1 MALQFIGFPPQV
13 GDRTIASEAAFRQLL
28 TVFGAPPD
36 NRAVNSPLPPS
47 PLELV
52 QSNSLPMLVARE
64 VERMI
69 LAGELSVG
77 ERVNESALA
86 ARFRVSR
93 GPVREALRG
102 LEESG
107 LLRLEKNRG
116 VFVREISL
124 AEADEIYDLREA
136 LDELVGRR
144 LAKRFEEPARSAVHA
159 LLAQMDRAAAQG
171 DAASYHMVNLRFHDT
186 LVEATGNAKLI
197 ATYRRLI
204 KELHLFRLKGLTAG
218 GGLPVS
224 NDEHRAIVRT
234 IEAGDADAA
243 GKRMREHVRA
253 SRKRMHKG
261 IG

>member
-1 MALQFIGFPPQV
+1 MNSHAL
-13 GDRTIASEAAFRQLL
+13 
-28 TVFGAPPD
+28 
-36 NRAVNSPLPPS
+36 S

-52 QSNSLPMLVARE
+52 QSNSLPMLVQRE
-64 VERMI
+64 VERLI
-69 LAGELSVG
+69 LAGELSPG

-86 ARFRVSR
+86 TRFRMSR

-136 LDELVGRR
+136 LDELVGER
-144 LAKRFEEPARSAVHA
+144 LAKSFDAAARSAVHE
-159 LLAQMDRAAAQG
+159 LLDQMDAASAKG
-171 DAASYHMVNLRFHDT
+171 DAASYHMLNLRFHDT

-197 ATYRRLI
+197 STYRRLI
-204 KELHLFRLKGLTAG
+204 KELHLFRLKGLTKG

-224 NDEHRAIVRT
+224 NDEHRVIVKA
-234 IEAGDADAA
+234 IEAGDADVA
-243 GKRMREHVRA
+243 GKRMRDHVRA

-261 IG
+261 IK

>member
-1 MALQFIGFPPQV
+1 M
-13 GDRTIASEAAFRQLL
+13 TIPA
-28 TVFGAPPD
+28 
-36 NRAVNSPLPPS
+36 PS

-52 QSNSLPMLVARE
+52 QSNSLTMLVQRE

-116 VFVREISL
+116 VFVRELSVT
-124 AEADEIYDLREA
+124 EADEIYDVREA

-144 LAKRFEEPARSAVHA
+144 LAERFEPPTRKAVHA
-159 LLAQMDRAAAQG
+159 LLDEMDAAAKQK
-171 DAASYHMVNLRFHDT
+171 DAARYHMLNLRFHDL
-186 LVEATGNAKLI
+186 LVEATGNSKLI
-197 ATYRRLI
+197 AAYRRLI

-224 NDEHRAIVRT
+224 NDEHRAIVRA
-234 IEAGDADAA
+234 IESGDAEAA
-243 GKRMREHVRA
+243 ARKMRDHVRA
-253 SRKRMHKG
+253 SRKRVHKG
-261 IG
+261 VE

>member
-1 MALQFIGFPPQV
+1 
-13 GDRTIASEAAFRQLL
+13 
-28 TVFGAPPD
+28 
-36 NRAVNSPLPPS
+36 VNIPATTT
-47 PLELV
+47 LELV
-52 QSNSLPMLVARE
+52 QANSLTMLVQRE

-69 LAGELSVG
+69 LAGELTVG

-116 VFVREISL
+116 VFVRELSV
-124 AEADEIYDLREA
+124 AEADEIYDVREA
-136 LDELVGRR
+136 LDELVGQR
-144 LAKRFEEPARSAVHA
+144 LAKRFEPAARKAVHA
-159 LLAQMDRAAAQG
+159 LLDEMDAAAAKG
-171 DAASYHMVNLRFHDT
+171 DAAAYHMLNLRFHDA

-197 ATYRRLI
+197 GAYRRLI

-224 NDEHRAIVRT
+224 NDEHRAMVKA
-234 IEAGDADAA
+234 IESGDADTA
-243 GKRMREHVRA
+243 GRRMREHVRA

-261 IG
+261 VK

>member
-1 MALQFIGFPPQV
+1 M
-13 GDRTIASEAAFRQLL
+13 TIPA
-28 TVFGAPPD
+28 
-36 NRAVNSPLPPS
+36 PS

-52 QSNSLPMLVARE
+52 QSNSLTMLVQRE

-116 VFVREISL
+116 VFVRELSVT
-124 AEADEIYDLREA
+124 EADEIYDVREA

-144 LAKRFEEPARSAVHA
+144 LAERFEPPARKAVHA
-159 LLAQMDRAAAQG
+159 LLDEMDAAAKQK
-171 DAASYHMVNLRFHDT
+171 DAARYHMLNLRFHDL
-186 LVEATGNAKLI
+186 LVEATGNSKLI
-197 ATYRRLI
+197 AAYRRLI

-224 NDEHRAIVRT
+224 NDEHRAIVRA
-234 IEAGDADAA
+234 IESGDAEAA
-243 GKRMREHVRA
+243 ARKMRDHVRA
-253 SRKRMHKG
+253 SRKRVHKG
-261 IG
+261 VE

>member
-1 MALQFIGFPPQV
+1 MAIP
-13 GDRTIASEAAFRQLL
+13 
-28 TVFGAPPD
+28 APKIT
-36 NRAVNSPLPPS
+36 AVNSPSLS
-47 PLELV
+47 SLELV
-52 QSNSLPMLVARE
+52 QSNSLPMLVQRE

-69 LAGELSVG
+69 LAGELSPG

-86 ARFRVSR
+86 TRFRMSR

-144 LAKRFEEPARSAVHA
+144 LARKLDDSARKAIHA
-159 LLAQMDRAAAQG
+159 LLDEMDVATRSR
-171 DAASYHMVNLRFHDT
+171 DAAGYHMLNLRFHDT

-197 ATYRRLI
+197 STYRRLI

-224 NDEHRAIVRT
+224 NDEHRAMVKA
-234 IEAGDADAA
+234 IESGDADVA
-243 GKRMREHVRA
+243 GKKMRDHVRA

-261 IG
+261 VK

>member
-1 MALQFIGFPPQV
+1 M
-13 GDRTIASEAAFRQLL
+13 
-28 TVFGAPPD
+28 
-36 NRAVNSPLPPS
+36 NSPALS

-52 QSNSLPMLVARE
+52 QSNSLPMLVQRE

-69 LAGELSVG
+69 LAGELSPG

-86 ARFRVSR
+86 TRFRMSR

-136 LDELVGRR
+136 LDELVGER
-144 LAKRFEEPARSAVHA
+144 LAKSFDAAARSAVHE
-159 LLAQMDRAAAQG
+159 LLDQMDGASAKG
-171 DAASYHMVNLRFHDT
+171 DAASYHMLNLRFHDT

-224 NDEHRAIVRT
+224 NDEHRAIVKA
-234 IEAGDADAA
+234 IEIGDAEAA
-243 GKRMREHVRA
+243 GRRMRDHVRA
-253 SRKRMHKG
+253 SRNRMHKG
-261 IG
+261 IK

>member
-1 MALQFIGFPPQV
+1 M
-13 GDRTIASEAAFRQLL
+13 DRNCDCTIAAFSDRRQLL
-28 TVFGAPPD
+28 TVRDRDAE
-36 NRAVNSPLPPS
+36 NRAVNSPQS

-52 QSNSLPMLVARE
+52 QSHSLPMLVARE
-64 VERMI
+64 IERMI

-77 ERVNESALA
+77 ERVNESQLA
-86 ARFRVSR
+86 ARLRVSR

-116 VFVREISL
+116 VFVREISV

-144 LAKRFEEPARSAVHA
+144 LAKKLDDGARKAIHA
-159 LLAQMDRAAAQG
+159 LLDEMDDASKRG
-171 DAASYHMVNLRFHDT
+171 DAAAYHMLNLRFHDT

-197 ATYRRLI
+197 STYRRLI

-224 NDEHRAIVRT
+224 NDEHRAMVKA
-234 IEAGDADAA
+234 IESGDADVA
-243 GKRMREHVRA
+243 GKKMRDHVRA

-261 IG
+261 VK

>member
-1 MALQFIGFPPQV
+1 
-13 GDRTIASEAAFRQLL
+13 L
-28 TVFGAPPD
+28 TLFAGAPD
-36 NRAVNSPLPPS
+36 NGAVNSPAALS

-77 ERVNESALA
+77 ERVNESQLA

-144 LAKRFEEPARSAVHA
+144 LAKRFDDAARKAVHA
-159 LLAQMDRAAAQG
+159 LLVEMDGAPAKR
-171 DAASYHMVNLRFHDT
+171 DAAHYHMLNLRFHDL

-224 NDEHRAIVRT
+224 NDEHRAIVKA
-234 IEAGDADAA
+234 IESGDAEVA
-243 GKRMREHVRA
+243 GRRMRDHVRA

>member
-1 MALQFIGFPPQV
+1 
-13 GDRTIASEAAFRQLL
+13 
-28 TVFGAPPD
+28 
-36 NRAVNSPLPPS
+36 
-47 PLELV
+47 
-52 QSNSLPMLVARE
+52 MLVARE

-159 LLAQMDRAAAQG
+159 LLAEMDRAAAQG

>member
-1 MALQFIGFPPQV
+1 VNIP
-13 GDRTIASEAAFRQLL
+13 AA
-28 TVFGAPPD
+28 
-36 NRAVNSPLPPS
+36 PS

-124 AEADEIYDLREA
+124 READEIHDLREA

-144 LAKRFEEPARSAVHA
+144 LAKRFEEPARTAVHA
-159 LLAQMDRAAAQG
+159 LLAEMDRAAAQG
-171 DAASYHMVNLRFHDT
+171 DAASYHMLNLRFHDT

-224 NDEHRAIVRT
+224 NDEHRGIVRT

>member
-1 MALQFIGFPPQV
+1 LAI
-13 GDRTIASEAAFRQLL
+13 RTSKIAQ
-28 TVFGAPPD
+28 
-36 NRAVNSPLPPS
+36 VNSPEVVQLS

-52 QSNSLPMLVARE
+52 QSSSLTMLVQRE

-69 LAGELSVG
+69 LAGELTPG

-116 VFVREISL
+116 VFVREISVT
-124 AEADEIYDLREA
+124 EADEIYDLREA
-136 LDELVGRR
+136 LDELVGER
-144 LAKRFEEPARSAVHA
+144 LAKRFEPPVRKAVHA
-159 LLAQMDRAAAQG
+159 LLDEMDAAAKKG
-171 DAASYHMVNLRFHDT
+171 AAAAYHMLNLRFHDT
-186 LVEATGNAKLI
+186 LVEATGNSKLI
-197 ATYRRLI
+197 GTYRRLI

-218 GGLPVS
+218 GGLPIS
-224 NDEHRAIVRT
+224 NDEHRAMIKA
-234 IEAGDADAA
+234 IESGDPDVAGR
-243 GKRMREHVRA
+243 RMRDHVRA

-261 IG
+261 VK

>member
-1 MALQFIGFPPQV
+1 
-13 GDRTIASEAAFRQLL
+13 
-28 TVFGAPPD
+28 
-36 NRAVNSPLPPS
+36 VNSPAAPS

-124 AEADEIYDLREA
+124 GEADEIYDLREA

-144 LAKRFEEPARSAVHA
+144 LAKRFEDPARTAVHA
-159 LLAQMDRAAAQG
+159 LLTEMDSAAAQG
-171 DAASYHMVNLRFHDT
+171 DAASYHMLNLRFHDT

-224 NDEHRAIVRT
+224 NDEHRGIVRT

-243 GKRMREHVRA
+243 GKRMRDHVRA

>member
-1 MALQFIGFPPQV
+1 
-13 GDRTIASEAAFRQLL
+13 
-28 TVFGAPPD
+28 
-36 NRAVNSPLPPS
+36 
-47 PLELV
+47 
-52 QSNSLPMLVARE
+52 MLVARE

-144 LAKRFEEPARSAVHA
+144 LAKRFEEPARSAVRA

-224 NDEHRAIVRT
+224 NDEHRAIVEA
-234 IEAGDADAA
+234 IEAGDPDGA
-243 GKRMREHVRA
+243 GRRMRDHVRA

-261 IG
+261 VK

>member
-1 MALQFIGFPPQV
+1 
-13 GDRTIASEAAFRQLL
+13 
-28 TVFGAPPD
+28 
-36 NRAVNSPLPPS
+36 VNSPAAPS

-124 AEADEIYDLREA
+124 GEADEIYDLREA

-144 LAKRFEEPARSAVHA
+144 LAKRFEEPARTAVHA
-159 LLAQMDRAAAQG
+159 LLKEMESAAAQG
-171 DAASYHMVNLRFHDT
+171 DAASYHMLNLRFHDT

-224 NDEHRAIVRT
+224 NDEHRGIVRT

-243 GKRMREHVRA
+243 GKRMRDHVRA

>member
-1 MALQFIGFPPQV
+1 M
-13 GDRTIASEAAFRQLL
+13 
-28 TVFGAPPD
+28 
-36 NRAVNSPLPPS
+36 NSPAAIPTS
-47 PLELV
+47 LELV

-64 VERMI
+64 IERMI
-69 LAGELSVG
+69 LAGELCVG

-86 ARFRVSR
+86 VRFRVSR

-116 VFVREISL
+116 VFVREISV

-144 LAKRFEEPARSAVHA
+144 LAKRFDGAPRKAVHA
-159 LLAQMDRAAAQG
+159 LLDEMDRAAADR
-171 DAASYHMVNLRFHDT
+171 DAASYHMLNLRFHDT

-224 NDEHRAIVRT
+224 NDEHRTIVRA
-234 IEAGDADAA
+234 IESGDPEGAGR
-243 GKRMREHVRA
+243 RMRDHVRA
-253 SRKRMHKG
+253 SRKRMHKAQNKE
-261 IG
+261 

>member
-1 MALQFIGFPPQV
+1 M
-13 GDRTIASEAAFRQLL
+13 
-28 TVFGAPPD
+28 
-36 NRAVNSPLPPS
+36 NSPAAPS

-144 LAKRFEEPARSAVHA
+144 LAKRFEEPARTAVHA
-159 LLAQMDRAAAQG
+159 LLAEMDRAAAQG

-224 NDEHRAIVRT
+224 NDEHRAIVEA
-234 IEAGDADAA
+234 IEAGDADGA
-243 GKRMREHVRA
+243 GRRMRDHVRA
-253 SRKRMHKG
+253 SRNRMHKG

>member
-1 MALQFIGFPPQV
+1 
-13 GDRTIASEAAFRQLL
+13 
-28 TVFGAPPD
+28 
-36 NRAVNSPLPPS
+36 
-47 PLELV
+47 
-52 QSNSLPMLVARE
+52 MLVARE

-144 LAKRFEEPARSAVHA
+144 LAKRFEEPARMAVHA
-159 LLAQMDRAAAQG
+159 LLAEMDRAAAQG
-171 DAASYHMVNLRFHDT
+171 DAASYHMLNLRFHDT

-243 GKRMREHVRA
+243 GKRMRDHVRA

>member
-1 MALQFIGFPPQV
+1 VRP
-13 GDRTIASEAAFRQLL
+13 TIA
-28 TVFGAPPD
+28 
-36 NRAVNSPLPPS
+36 AVNSPAAPS

-124 AEADEIYDLREA
+124 GEADEIYDLREA

-159 LLAQMDRAAAQG
+159 LLAQMDQAAAQG
-171 DAASYHMVNLRFHDT
+171 DAASYHMLNLRFHDT

-224 NDEHRAIVRT
+224 NDEHRAIVKA
-234 IEAGDADAA
+234 IEAGEADGA
-243 GKRMREHVRA
+243 GKRMRDHVRA

>member
-1 MALQFIGFPPQV
+1 L
-13 GDRTIASEAAFRQLL
+13 
-28 TVFGAPPD
+28 
-36 NRAVNSPLPPS
+36 NSPTA
-47 PLELV
+47 LELV

-144 LAKRFEEPARSAVHA
+144 LAKRFDAAARTAVHA
-159 LLAQMDRAAAQG
+159 LLDEMDRASAQG
-171 DAASYHMVNLRFHDT
+171 DAASYHMLNLRFHDT
-186 LVEATGNAKLI
+186 LVEATGNAKLM

-224 NDEHRAIVRT
+224 NDEHRAIVKA
-234 IEAGDADAA
+234 IETGDADGA
-243 GKRMREHVRA
+243 GRRMRDHVRA

-261 IG
+261 IK

>member
-1 MALQFIGFPPQV
+1 
-13 GDRTIASEAAFRQLL
+13 
-28 TVFGAPPD
+28 
-36 NRAVNSPLPPS
+36 
-47 PLELV
+47 
-52 QSNSLPMLVARE
+52 MLVARE

-136 LDELVGRR
+136 LDELVGER
-144 LAKRFEEPARSAVHA
+144 LAKRFDPAARKAVHA
-159 LLAQMDRAAAQG
+159 LLDEMDRASAQG
-171 DAASYHMVNLRFHDT
+171 DAASYHMLNLRFHDA
-186 LVEATGNAKLI
+186 LVDATGNAKLI

-204 KELHLFRLKGLTAG
+204 KELHLFRLKGLTIG

-224 NDEHRAIVRT
+224 NDEHRAIVKA
-234 IEAGDADAA
+234 IEAGEADVA
-243 GKRMREHVRA
+243 GKRMRDHVRA

-261 IG
+261 VK

>member
-1 MALQFIGFPPQV
+1 L
-13 GDRTIASEAAFRQLL
+13 
-28 TVFGAPPD
+28 
-36 NRAVNSPLPPS
+36 NSPTA
-47 PLELV
+47 LELV

-124 AEADEIYDLREA
+124 TEADEIYDLREA

-144 LAKRFEEPARSAVHA
+144 LAKRFDATARAAVHT
-159 LLAQMDRAAAQG
+159 LLDEMDRASAQG
-171 DAASYHMVNLRFHDT
+171 DAASYHMLNLRFHDT

-224 NDEHRAIVRT
+224 NDEHRGIVKA
-234 IEAGDADAA
+234 IEAGGADAA
-243 GKRMREHVRA
+243 GKRMRDHVRA

-261 IG
+261 VE

>member
-1 MALQFIGFPPQV
+1 M
-13 GDRTIASEAAFRQLL
+13 
-28 TVFGAPPD
+28 
-36 NRAVNSPLPPS
+36 NSPAAPS

-124 AEADEIYDLREA
+124 GEADEIYDLREA

-144 LAKRFEEPARSAVHA
+144 LAKRFEEPARSAVHT
-159 LLAQMDRAAAQG
+159 LLAEMDQAAAQG

-224 NDEHRAIVRT
+224 NDEHRAIVKA
-234 IEAGDADAA
+234 IEAGEADVA
-243 GKRMREHVRA
+243 GKRMRDHVRA

-261 IG
+261 IK

>member
-1 MALQFIGFPPQV
+1 M
-13 GDRTIASEAAFRQLL
+13 
-28 TVFGAPPD
+28 
-36 NRAVNSPLPPS
+36 NSPAAPS

-124 AEADEIYDLREA
+124 GEADEIYDLREA

-144 LAKRFEEPARSAVHA
+144 LAKRFEQPARTAVHA
-159 LLAQMDRAAAQG
+159 LLDEMDRAAAQG
-171 DAASYHMVNLRFHDT
+171 DAASYHMLNLRFHDT

>member
-1 MALQFIGFPPQV
+1 
-13 GDRTIASEAAFRQLL
+13 
-28 TVFGAPPD
+28 
-36 NRAVNSPLPPS
+36 
-47 PLELV
+47 
-52 QSNSLPMLVARE
+52 
-64 VERMI
+64 MI

-124 AEADEIYDLREA
+124 GEADEIYDLREA

-144 LAKRFEEPARSAVHA
+144 LAKRFEEPARTAVHA
-159 LLAQMDRAAAQG
+159 LLAEMDRAAAQG
-171 DAASYHMVNLRFHDT
+171 DAASYHMLNLRFHDT

-224 NDEHRAIVRT
+224 NDEHRGIVRT

>member
-1 MALQFIGFPPQV
+1 
-13 GDRTIASEAAFRQLL
+13 
-28 TVFGAPPD
+28 
-36 NRAVNSPLPPS
+36 VNSPAAPS

-124 AEADEIYDLREA
+124 GEADEIYDLREA

-159 LLAQMDRAAAQG
+159 LLAQMDQAAAQG
-171 DAASYHMVNLRFHDT
+171 DAASYHMLNLRFHDT

-224 NDEHRAIVRT
+224 NDEHRAIVKA
-234 IEAGDADAA
+234 IEAGEADVA
-243 GKRMREHVRA
+243 GKRMRDHVRA

>member
-1 MALQFIGFPPQV
+1 L
-13 GDRTIASEAAFRQLL
+13 
-28 TVFGAPPD
+28 
-36 NRAVNSPLPPS
+36 NSPTA
-47 PLELV
+47 LEFV

-69 LAGELSVG
+69 LVGELSVG

-86 ARFRVSR
+86 TRFRVSR

-116 VFVREISL
+116 VFVREISV

-144 LAKRFEEPARSAVHA
+144 LAKRFDAARRKAVHA
-159 LLAQMDRAAAQG
+159 LLDEMDRAAARD
-171 DAASYHMVNLRFHDT
+171 DAASYHMLNLRFHDT
-186 LVEATGNAKLI
+186 LVEATGNAKLV

-224 NDEHRAIVRT
+224 NDEHRTIVRA
-234 IEAGDADAA
+234 IESGDPEGAGR
-243 GKRMREHVRA
+243 RMRDHVRA

-261 IG
+261 VK

>member
-1 MALQFIGFPPQV
+1 
-13 GDRTIASEAAFRQLL
+13 L
-28 TVFGAPPD
+28 TVFDAPPD

-159 LLAQMDRAAAQG
+159 LLAQMDQAAAQG

-186 LVEATGNAKLI
+186 LVEATGNTKLI

>member
-1 MALQFIGFPPQV
+1 
-13 GDRTIASEAAFRQLL
+13 
-28 TVFGAPPD
+28 
-36 NRAVNSPLPPS
+36 VNSPPAPS

-124 AEADEIYDLREA
+124 GEADEIYDLREA

-159 LLAQMDRAAAQG
+159 LLAQMDQAAAQG

-224 NDEHRAIVRT
+224 NDEHRAIVKA
-234 IEAGDADAA
+234 IEAGDADGA
-243 GKRMREHVRA
+243 GRRMRDHVRA

-261 IG
+261 IK

>member
-1 MALQFIGFPPQV
+1 
-13 GDRTIASEAAFRQLL
+13 L

-86 ARFRVSR
+86 TRFRVSR

-144 LAKRFEEPARSAVHA
+144 LAKRFEEPARTAVHA
-159 LLAQMDRAAAQG
+159 LLEEMDRAAAQG
-171 DAASYHMVNLRFHDT
+171 DAASYHMLNLRFHDT

-224 NDEHRAIVRT
+224 NDEHRGIVRT

>member
-1 MALQFIGFPPQV
+1 M
-13 GDRTIASEAAFRQLL
+13 
-28 TVFGAPPD
+28 
-36 NRAVNSPLPPS
+36 NSPLPPS

-159 LLAQMDRAAAQG
+159 LLAEMDRAAAQG

>member
-1 MALQFIGFPPQV
+1 MRP
-13 GDRTIASEAAFRQLL
+13 TIA
-28 TVFGAPPD
+28 
-36 NRAVNSPLPPS
+36 AVNSPAAPS

-124 AEADEIYDLREA
+124 GEADEIYDLREA

-159 LLAQMDRAAAQG
+159 LLAQMDQAAAQG

-224 NDEHRAIVRT
+224 NDEHRAIVKA
-234 IEAGDADAA
+234 IEAGDADGA
-243 GKRMREHVRA
+243 GRRMRDHVRA

-261 IG
+261 IK

>member
-1 MALQFIGFPPQV
+1 
-13 GDRTIASEAAFRQLL
+13 
-28 TVFGAPPD
+28 
-36 NRAVNSPLPPS
+36 
-47 PLELV
+47 
-52 QSNSLPMLVARE
+52 MLVARE

-77 ERVNESALA
+77 ERVNESQLA
-86 ARFRVSR
+86 ARLRVSR

-116 VFVREISL
+116 VFVREVSL
-124 AEADEIYDLREA
+124 SEADEIYDLREA

-144 LAKRFEEPARSAVHA
+144 LAKRFDKAARTAVHS
-159 LLAQMDRAAAQG
+159 LLEQMDAAAKNG
-171 DAASYHMVNLRFHDT
+171 DAAAYHMLNLRFHDT
-186 LVEATGNAKLI
+186 LVEAAGNAKLI

-224 NDEHRAIVRT
+224 NDEHRAIVKA

-243 GKRMREHVRA
+243 GRRMRDHVRA

-261 IG
+261 VK

>member
-1 MALQFIGFPPQV
+1 M
-13 GDRTIASEAAFRQLL
+13 RS
-28 TVFGAPPD
+28 
-36 NRAVNSPLPPS
+36 VNSPAAPS

-52 QSNSLPMLVARE
+52 QSNSLTMLVQRE

-69 LAGELSVG
+69 LAGELGVG

-116 VFVREISL
+116 VFVREVSV

-136 LDELVGRR
+136 LDDLVGRR
-144 LAKRFEEPARSAVHA
+144 LAKRLEPAAQKAIHQ
-159 LLAQMDRAAAQG
+159 LLQDMDQAAARG
-171 DAASYHMVNLRFHDT
+171 DAASYHMLNLRFHDS

-204 KELHLFRLKGLTAG
+204 KELHLFRLRGLTAG

-224 NDEHRAIVRT
+224 NDEHRAIVRA
-234 IEAGDADAA
+234 IDSGDPEAA
-243 GKRMREHVRA
+243 GRRMREHVRA
-253 SRKRMHKG
+253 SRKRMHKAEEKS
-261 IG
+261 

>member
-1 MALQFIGFPPQV
+1 
-13 GDRTIASEAAFRQLL
+13 
-28 TVFGAPPD
+28 
-36 NRAVNSPLPPS
+36 
-47 PLELV
+47 
-52 QSNSLPMLVARE
+52 MLVARE

-136 LDELVGRR
+136 LDELVGER
-144 LAKRFEEPARSAVHA
+144 LAKRFDPAARNAVHA
-159 LLAQMDRAAAQG
+159 LLDEMDRASAQG
-171 DAASYHMVNLRFHDT
+171 DAASYHMLNLRFHDA
-186 LVEATGNAKLI
+186 LVDATGNAKLI

-204 KELHLFRLKGLTAG
+204 KELHLFRLKGLTIG

-224 NDEHRAIVRT
+224 NDEHRAIVKA
-234 IEAGDADAA
+234 IEAGEADVA
-243 GKRMREHVRA
+243 GKRMRDHVRA

-261 IG
+261 VK